1 MVRNTDVWPSYLHT
15 LLALL
20 FLLSGYVQAIAQ
32 ITEKDFLQIE
42 EKLIS
47 IAAEYSIP
55 SIGYSIA
62 NDEGVL
68 KSGAVGLANVEEGL
82 PAGSQT
88 VYRVGSVTKSF
99 IALGILS
106 LVEEGV
112 LSLEDPLSELVPEIE
127 IQNRWVNRSPVRL
140 KHLLEHTAGFRDIYL
155 KEYAVDVDAHIPPL
169 EEIVQRHPEYWISRW
184 EPGTRHAYS
193 NCGYTLLGLIIEKTT
208 GMPYEDYLTKVIL
221 DPVGMVNSDFRG
233 RDHTN
238 LAYSYDGKGNLQT
251 PYPLM
256 EHPAGYLHTTPED
269 MGKFVHWMINKT
281 VVKDEPLISEDLFR
295 KMNRPLSILGADER
309 MVGYGLGSVTIF
321 ANGHRGQGH
330 NGGIDHYFSNY
341 NYFEE
346 AGVGFYYTMTYMS
359 MDAFQE
365 INNLFYEFLLPD
377 NQMLPPYQLYEFPEE
392 FTGWYT
398 AGSYRIELLKIVDE
412 LLNPMR
418 IYLEG
423 DTLRLSNLT
432 GFSEAISH
440 EGDNYFRII
449 DEPMPSIWLGIY
461 DDRTVISSSHRGMGW
476 YYERQGFL
484 QVMWKTILF
493 FVSFLWIFVALI
505 GSVGLYVYTLIRRK
519 KRVHLHTGV
528 FFYQVFAGI
537 LLLITLYLSTQL
549 QDLHV
554 IATMNATTA
563 LLAMSSGL
571 MPFIILLGLISTFSN
586 SGFRT
591 SWGRYFLIATYGAW
605 LVLLGILFSYGL
617 IPLVTWIS

>member
-1 MVRNTDVWPSYLHT
+1 MIFRKFCVS
-15 LLALL
+15 L
-20 FLLSGYVQAIAQ
+20 FLTI
-32 ITEKDFLQIE
+32 
-42 EKLIS
+42 LIS
-47 IAAEYSIP
+47 IVSIHVCAQHPRFNPEEIRAKIDSISNNYHIP
-55 SIGYSIA
+55 SIGFGIVSTDSIILS
-62 NDEGVL
+62 D
-68 KSGAVGLANVEEGL
+68 AVGFANIQL
-82 PAGSQT
+82 NKRADKKT

-106 LVEEGV
+106 LVEEGL
-112 LSLEDPLSELVPEIE
+112 LSLEDPLSELVPELD
-127 IQNRWVNRSPVRL
+127 IQNRWEYRSPVLL

-155 KEYAVDVDAHIPPL
+155 KEYAVDVDTHIPPL

-233 RDHTN
+233 RDHSN

-281 VVKDEPLISEDLFR
+281 VINDETLISEGLFR

-309 MVGYGLGSVTIF
+309 LVGYGLGNVTIF
-321 ANGHRGQGH
+321 ANGLRGQGH
-330 NGGIDHYFSNY
+330 NGGIDHYYSNY

-359 MDAFQE
+359 MDAIQE
-365 INNLFYEFLLPD
+365 INNLFYNILLPD
-377 NQMLPPYQLYEFPEE
+377 NQILPPYHLYEYPEE
-392 FTGWYT
+392 FTGWY
-398 AGSYRIELLKIVDE
+398 ANRSYRIELLKIVDE

-418 IYLEG
+418 IYLDG
-423 DTLRLSNLT
+423 DTLRLSNFT
-432 GFSEAISH
+432 GFSKAISH
-440 EGDNYFRII
+440 EGDNYFRAV

-461 DDRTVISSSHRGMGW
+461 DDKTVISSSHRGLGW

-493 FVSFLWIFVALI
+493 IVSFLWIFVALI
-505 GSVGLYVYTLIRRK
+505 GSVGIYLYKLIRRK
-519 KRVHLHTGV
+519 KRNYLHTGV
-528 FFYQVFAGI
+528 FFYQVFAGV
-537 LLLITLYLSTQL
+537 LLLITMYLSTQL

-554 IATMNATTA
+554 IATMNTTTV

-571 MPFIILLGLISTFSN
+571 IPLMIIAGLINIFKNPGSRPLWSHV
-586 SGFRT
+586 
-591 SWGRYFLIATYGAW
+591 FLYGTYCAW
-605 LVLLGILFSYGL
+605 VVFLGILFSYGL
-617 IPLVTWIS
+617 IPIITWMG